1 MLGIKI
7 ELCSSKYF
15 IQYNLENNLHPVFLQ
30 ESAGKNG
37 LLLFKYLK
45 LSYRDNEPNSWQP
58 TSSHVLLF
66 PCKRASWFLFNEI
79 LDSDSLF

>member
-79 LDSDSLF
+79 HDSDSLF